1 MIIRGQVNTPLS
13 SKIYHFLWS
22 SLDLIFPPHC
32 AGCDLLGFRWCP
44 TCDSKVHPVTHPIC
58 NKCGAPKHLA
68 RSPDDQCATFLESIE
83 FIRSCSLY
91 EEPLSTA
98 IKKLKYQ
105 RNVGIAEILAFYFV
119 ELYNNIN
126 QDFDIIIPVP
136 LSTNRYRERGYNQS
150 SLIAKPFSLAIG
162 RPMKT
167 QALFRHKDTKS
178 QVGLS
183 REQRSENVAG
193 SFVANKSQVFGK
205 TIILIDDVTTTGST
219 LEACAKALKKE
230 GAKTIVGLT
239 LARAASTKY
248 GFSDFVTNQVTT
260 KT

>member
-1 MIIRGQVNTPLS
+1 MIRRGQMNNPFS

-22 SLDLIFPPHC
+22 SIDLIFPPHC
-32 AGCDLLGFRWCP
+32 AGCDLLGYRWCS
-44 TCDSKVHPVTHPIC
+44 TCDSKVHPIPLPIC
-58 NKCGAPKHLA
+58 DKCGSPKHK
-68 RSPDDQCATFLESIE
+68 SKSIDDQCSTYLESIE
-83 FIRSCSLY
+83 YIRSYSIY

-105 RNVGIAEILAFYFV
+105 RNVGIAETLAFYFV

-126 QDFDIIIPVP
+126 QDVDIIIPVP
-136 LSTNRYRERGYNQS
+136 LSSKRFRDRGYNQS

-167 QALFRHKDTKS
+167 QALFRHKETKS

-183 REQRSENVAG
+183 REQRSENVAD
-193 SFVANKSQVFGK
+193 SFIADKSQVLGK
-205 TIILIDDVTTTGST
+205 TIVLIDDVTTTGST

-239 LARAASTKY
+239 LARAVSTKY
-248 GFSDFVTNQVTT
+248 GFSDFISNQVTT